1 MSWWINR
8 KEMYAR
14 CEEFSKSIDSERND
28 NNMAENIHEASTSGA
43 QKIRTRTTTSTTTTP
58 ITSESLQQFHNDRSA
73 PTRLDVLPTEILE
86 KILQLLP
93 HDDLLATMNT
103 SDRIQDVIKSSIV
116 LQLHLEDKRIVLK
129 KASVRLYWFKA
140 VTTNRSLRL
149 HLASVHTFVRYLP
162 ELQGHDHTR
171 AVAQSNLYYG
181 HPHLEAKMEYLLLIA
196 AQRVEPLEHHLFVV
210 IASNDDEGNKIAQ
223 DLVKAGYEA
232 AFFTDYNSA
241 EAYDRI
247 SKGGTKLFFVVSN
260 VGLDF
265 RKKGMRG
272 IVDFR
277 PLSSLN
283 TDFFKLHTLNPRTL
297 FTYVNIQDR
306 QQLYRASYLVQLLE
320 AIGPKP
326 LKYGSS
332 VEIRSDSFVSNL

>member
-1 MSWWINR
+1 MSWWIYR
-8 KEMYAR
+8 KEMFAR
-14 CEEFSKSIDSERND
+14 CEEFSKSLDSDRND
-28 NNMAENIHEASTSGA
+28 NMAEAILEASTSGA
-43 QKIRTRTTTSTTTTP
+43 QKIRTRTTATT
-58 ITSESLQQFHNDRSA
+58 DRSA
-73 PTRLDVLPTEILE
+73 PTRLDLLPTEILH
-86 KILQLLP
+86 KILLLLP

-103 SDRIQDVIKSSIV
+103 SERIKEVIQSSTV
-116 LQLHLEDKRIVLK
+116 LQLHLEEKRIVLK

-149 HLASVHTFVRYLP
+149 HLASMHTFVRYLP
-162 ELQGHDHTR
+162 ELQGHQHTR
-171 AVAQSNLYYG
+171 TVAQSNLHYG
-181 HPHLEAKMEYLLLIA
+181 HPHLEAKMEYLLSIA
-196 AQRVEPLEHHLFVV
+196 AQRVDPLEHHLFVV
-210 IASNDDEGNKIAQ
+210 IALNDDEGKKIAQ
-223 DLVKAGYEA
+223 DLLKAGYEA
-232 AFFTDYNSA
+232 AFFTDYNSD

-247 SKGGTKLFFVVSN
+247 SNGGSKLFLVVSN
-260 VGLDF
+260 LGLDF

-277 PLSSLN
+277 PLSSLVTEGSLT

-297 FTYVNIQDR
+297 FIYVNIQER

-332 VEIRSDSFVSNL
+332 VEIRTDNFVSHL